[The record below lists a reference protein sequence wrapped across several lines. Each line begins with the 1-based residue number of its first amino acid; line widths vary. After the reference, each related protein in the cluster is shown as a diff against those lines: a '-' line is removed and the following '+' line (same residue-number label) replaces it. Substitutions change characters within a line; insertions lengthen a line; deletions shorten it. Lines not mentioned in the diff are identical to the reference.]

1 MTTNRVLGVVAT
13 VLAILSIVWT
23 TALQW
28 QSLTDRVT
36 QLEKENVYLHGR
48 IEVPGS
54 K

>member
-1 MTTNRVLGVVAT
+1 MSTNRVLGIVAT

-28 QSLTDRVT
+28 QALTDRVAA
-36 QLEKENVYLHGR
+36 LEKAETYYHG
-48 IEVPGS
+48 ELPKES

>member
-1 MTTNRVLGVVAT
+1 MTTNRVLGIVAT

-36 QLEKENVYLHGR
+36 QLEKENVYLHGHVD
-48 IEVPGS
+48 VPGA